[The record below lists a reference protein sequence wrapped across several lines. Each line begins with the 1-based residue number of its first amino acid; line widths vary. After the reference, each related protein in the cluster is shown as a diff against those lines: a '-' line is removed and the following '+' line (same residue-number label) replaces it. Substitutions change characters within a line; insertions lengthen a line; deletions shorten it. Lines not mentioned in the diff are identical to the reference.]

1 MRLSGRTRRIVFG
14 FMLAS
19 GIALTLPY
27 LAFGAAHSFG
37 NVGRFRAPG
46 MHREHSS
53 SRHLH
58 RIEVFDEGGLD
69 GQQVVI
75 IQQFQSQATGGPGK
89 PTDNGIYVPPHWVD
103 GGYGVQV
110 SKPGYW
116 IDPKQAAEH

>member
-1 MRLSGRTRRIVFG
+1 MRLSGRTRRIIFG

-27 LAFGAAHSFG
+27 LALGAAHPFG
-37 NVGRFRAPG
+37 NVGRFRAPR

-53 SRHLH
+53 SRHFHGVEL
-58 RIEVFDEGGLD
+58 FDGGGLD

-75 IQQFQSQATGGPGK
+75 IHQFHSQATGEPGK
-89 PTDNGIYVPPHWVD
+89 PTDNGIYVPPSWVD

-110 SKPGYW
+110 LKPGYW
-116 IDPKQAAEH
+116 IDPKQTAEH